1 MLSRILI
8 PLDGSAAAAE
18 VLGAVRYLVG
28 GTGAVVHLL
37 LLCPPVRG
45 PLRRGAEVV
54 YLDELV
60 REEEAAGRD
69 YLMREGSQ
77 LAFDGVV
84 VRPLVRFGDP
94 LVETLAAA
102 SRQAVQLIAVAAPAQ
117 ALVARLLRPS
127 LADRLRR
134 ATRVPL
140 LTVRPART
148 DADAV
153 AWRYGSVPI

>member
-1 MLSRILI
+1 MLSRILV

-18 VLGAVRYLVG
+18 ALGAVRYLVG

-37 LLCPPVRG
+37 LLCPPPRG
-45 PLRRGAEVV
+45 TQRRGAEVI

-60 REEEAAGRD
+60 REEAAGRD
-69 YLMREGSQ
+69 YLLREGSQ

-94 LVETLAAA
+94 LAETLAAV
-102 SRQAVQLIAVAAPAQ
+102 SRHVVQLIAVAAPAQ
-117 ALVARLLRPS
+117 SLADRLLRPS

-134 ATRVPL
+134 TTSVPL
-140 LTVRPART
+140 LTVRPAPAG
-148 DADAV
+148 ADALF
-153 AWRYGSVPI
+153 WRYGSVPI